1 MKANPI
7 NEGIKYGVI
16 CGLLA
21 VVIMFGSWA
30 AGLNTFVACQ
40 FWFNFI
46 PYMIVIIIVGGLQ
59 LRKNNGG
66 ILSYANALKF
76 SFLAYVIAGVILA
89 IATYILYNLID
100 KELTAKS
107 MQIAIEKTRAMME
120 KFGASEEDIAKNMK
134 KMEDGAAEGSGM
146 GKILLGTGLGYIWD
160 FIKSLL
166 IALVIRKEEKF
177 GDQ

>member
-1 MKANPI
+1 MKVNVV
-7 NEGIKYGVI
+7 NEGVKYGVI

-21 VVIMFGSWA
+21 VLIMYGSWA

-40 FWFNFI
+40 FWTNFI

-66 ILSYANALKF
+66 ILPYAQALKF
-76 SFLAYVIAGVILA
+76 SFLAYVVVAVILA
-89 IATYILYNLID
+89 IATYVLYNLID

-107 MQIAIEKTRAMME
+107 LQIALEKTRAMME
-120 KFGASEEDIAKNMK
+120 KFGSSEEDIAKALK
-134 KMEDGAAEGSGM
+134 RAEEGGQETGI
-146 GKILLGTGLGYIWD
+146 GKILLGTGIGLIWD